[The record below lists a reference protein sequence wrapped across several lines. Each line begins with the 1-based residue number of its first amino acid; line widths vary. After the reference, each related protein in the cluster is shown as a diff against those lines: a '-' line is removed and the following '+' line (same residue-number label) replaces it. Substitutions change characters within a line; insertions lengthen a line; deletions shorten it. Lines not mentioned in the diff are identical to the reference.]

1 MFLLFFLAS
10 ISFCRKQVTPSRL
23 NKSPKRDHANSN
35 EQNSFDAQRTPP
47 GDWQSPAGAMDS
59 EIPSPENS
67 GVSNGDLA
75 SEKESLLIGDSGK
88 LSRHTSSEE
97 PESKQDILVFTS
109 GSEMIGFTR
118 HPLED

>member
-1 MFLLFFLAS
+1 
-10 ISFCRKQVTPSRL
+10 
-23 NKSPKRDHANSN
+23 
-35 EQNSFDAQRTPP
+35 
-47 GDWQSPAGAMDS
+47 MDS
-59 EIPSPENS
+59 GIPSPENS
-67 GVSNGDLA
+67 GVSNGDLL
-75 SEKESLLIGDSGK
+75 SEKESLPIDDSGK

>member
-1 MFLLFFLAS
+1 
-10 ISFCRKQVTPSRL
+10 
-23 NKSPKRDHANSN
+23 
-35 EQNSFDAQRTPP
+35 
-47 GDWQSPAGAMDS
+47 MDS
-59 EIPSPENS
+59 GIPSPENS
-67 GVSNGDLA
+67 GVSNGDLV
-75 SEKESLLIGDSGK
+75 SEKESLLIGDSDK